1 MSVGSSSPI
10 RAQIS
15 GQIASLFGT
24 LSTTILF
31 PEQQYFAD
39 LMKSSLSPPP
49 AQQPPP
55 LPQISAAGSWAKPQ
69 LQSMATAAFHSILIQ
84 FTSKHSAF
92 RAGCIHWMQRL
103 CWAGGWLGKL
113 LSGAN
118 FRNFGPG
125 KIKTI
130 FYVTF
135 GPPLLL
141 LLLVWLLMKM
151 YNYTVYSM

>member
-15 GQIASLFGT
+15 GQIASSLEH
-24 LSTTILF
+24 SQKQILF
-31 PEQQYFAD
+31 PEQQYFAE

-49 AQQPPP
+49 AQQPPLLP
-55 LPQISAAGSWAKPQ
+55 SPQIFAAGSWAKPQ

-92 RAGCIHWMQRL
+92 TTGCIHWMQRL
-103 CWAGGWLGKL
+103 CWAGGWLRKL

-125 KIKTI
+125 KNNNIS
-130 FYVTF
+130 YVTF
-135 GPPLLL
+135 GPLLL
-141 LLLVWLLMKM
+141 LLLHVWL
-151 YNYTVYSM
+151 